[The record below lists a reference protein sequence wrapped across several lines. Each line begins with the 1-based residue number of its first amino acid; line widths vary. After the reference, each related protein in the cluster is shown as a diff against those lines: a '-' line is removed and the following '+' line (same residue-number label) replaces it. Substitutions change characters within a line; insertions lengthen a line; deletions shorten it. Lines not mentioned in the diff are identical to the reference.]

1 MVLGGNNHGH
11 HHVGGASII
20 SGTADRDRVLGL
32 MKQDYTYPKPGDPE
46 FQSKIYEKREFNF
59 HKIPTREHI
68 RTYDDVRM
76 YRDKHC
82 TSNSALYSHQNFLAN
97 MFNPDTPY
105 KGLLVQHGLG
115 SGKCTHGSTRVYA
128 NGTLMRIDEIYK
140 RFIATQSPY
149 MTDEEGGE
157 WYRVKGNVYTN
168 SINEKTGKIVQTRV
182 SKIYR
187 QRIDEDVATVTLANG
202 LKMTMTKKHRLL
214 TRRGWKRFNEY
225 REGSYVALPRK
236 LIHCQEARAKDPA
249 VTDELTRLLA
259 WQISEGHEYKGSRG
273 YFQVTQNDRSVLE
286 SLQSDMRRVE
296 DSHALEFRDKI
307 PDYDERRLNVIA
319 PDYQQFLEKHGYTWG
334 NLSAK
339 KRFPD
344 FIMRAAD
351 SHVRLFIRAYMDA
364 EAHFSHNH
372 GVIEMSTASREVS
385 LQMHTLLKRFGINS
399 RILTKRKCAT
409 NGTRIMRTYYEVHV
423 SGPDLRMYR
432 REIGFGVDYK
442 QEGLED
448 VCDNRDCNTNTDILP
463 MHAELAKLR
472 RLTNLP
478 MNHITNKAN
487 FNGTTNPSVSEAH
500 NIRDRLQ
507 EMLDKGCDHPDW
519 LKIEKQYRPDTQKL
533 RYVRGFKSFLDDQLE
548 KEVCYVPIKSIETH
562 RHNDYVYDLE
572 ILEHHNYVAEG
583 MICHNTIGAI
593 SVAEQFK
600 SLVAKYGTK
609 IHVLLPGP
617 VIREVWKEQLLKGT
631 KETYMKYHDRN
642 SILDEAEYARMKKM
656 ALNNAMQFY
665 RFMSYRSFS
674 KRVLGERV
682 IDKQRL
688 AAQEVAGKDGGAGRA
703 AGSKYRKT
711 EKGEYERDVPVD
723 KIHNL
728 DNTLI
733 VVDEAHNLTGNDYGE
748 ALKEIIK
755 RSKNCRVIL
764 LTATPMKNLAD
775 DIVELLNFIR
785 PQDSPIERDKIFTS
799 DSGHQMRLRPE
810 GLNYLK
816 RMSQGYISYLRGADP
831 LVFAKRVDVG
841 HVPEGLKFTKV
852 VSSRMYPFQRECYNE
867 AIRDEGDALSKKSE
881 AVANFVVPG
890 LSPDKKSVVGYYGR
904 EGIQLVC
911 NQLKTHAAQLNS
923 KIAERMAEWIRT
935 VPEGKRLKDAEIRE
949 LLEGNGRDRDE
960 WIRLAENG
968 KTITGRIL
976 KMPFLRIFS
985 TKFADA
991 VDGLAQ
997 RVEGKRG
1004 AMTSFCYS
1012 NLVKAGIELFQEVLG
1027 QNGYLEYDENG
1038 TYQISGTTICHRCG
1052 IQNSQHDK
1060 QLHPFRPA
1068 TFVTV
1073 TGKASDD
1080 VADYIPEEKQ
1090 RVIRTVFNP
1099 IDNLDG
1105 KHIKCVLGSRV
1116 MNEGVSLE
1124 NLGEIDLLDV
1134 YFNFGRV
1141 DQVVGRG
1148 IRNCSHYQT
1157 INDMNRYPEVK
1168 VYKFCITLD
1177 GERDE
1182 AGKLVLSSEEE
1193 LYQKAELKYL
1203 LIKTVERALKEVA
1216 VDCALNRNG
1225 NIFPSEAEEHR
1236 GCSARGD
1243 CPAICDYMECDY
1255 KCDDETLNAK
1265 WFDKKRGTYRNVPK
1279 DQLDYSTFSHRLSR
1293 DEINFAKDRIKELYR
1308 LNSQYK
1314 LKDLVSYVKES
1325 YTDEQHRELFTESF
1339 VYRAL
1344 DELLPK
1350 TENDFNNFKDTVL
1363 DGWGRS
1369 GYLISRGLF
1378 YIFQP
1383 FDQPESVPMYYRTA
1397 YYGDMHN
1404 RVSLHAYMRQTVDWS
1419 KIDAKMAVGADAED
1433 RDEAEKAGAKN
1444 GLNFEATREYYENR
1458 PENDFVIG
1466 TIDLD
1471 MGRRKLVTEETDFIF
1486 KIRPKR
1492 EAILDK
1498 KRGTGIY
1505 SAHGSTCTSKGKPYL
1520 EDVAEK
1526 LGVAFKRNDP
1536 DVSRAFLC
1544 NAIKEKLLERERY
1557 STDNKTYMIIPIDAG
1572 LPFPL
1577 NLRDRAQSYVDRIKS
1592 ISKATQTRIEHD
1604 RAERDT
1610 GYVRR
1615 YRIHVKPHGA
1625 EVEAVIRELGGTKHN
1640 AEWVIAVE

>member
-1 MVLGGNNHGH
+1 MVLGGINHGH

-20 SGTADRDRVLGL
+20 SGAADKDHVLGL

-115 SGKCTHGSTRVYA
+115 SGKCIHGKTRIYVNGNLITIAELFKRYA
-128 NGTLMRIDEIYK
+128 LHD
-140 RFIATQSPY
+140 AV
-149 MTDEEGGE
+149 DHDDEGGE
-157 WYRVKGNVYTN
+157 WYLPHGERVRVLAIDEM
-168 SINEKTGKIVQTRV
+168 SGKLITREV
-182 SKIYR
+182 NRFYR
-187 QRIDEDVATVTLANG
+187 QRLHREEIVRVTFENDTQI
-202 LKMTMTKKHRLL
+202 TMTKRHRLL
-214 TRRGWKRFNEY
+214 TPNGWERFDEY
-225 REGSYVALPRK
+225 NVGSYAAIPQHYPGAETPDWGGTPGGIDVPIIDFKREVA
-236 LIHCQEARAKDPA
+236 
-249 VTDELTRLLA
+249 
-259 WQISEGHEYKGSRG
+259 
-273 YFQVTQNDRSVLE
+273 
-286 SLQSDMRRVE
+286 
-296 DSHALEFRDKI
+296 
-307 PDYDERRLNVIA
+307 
-319 PDYQQFLEKHGYTWG
+319 YQQ
-334 NLSAK
+334 
-339 KRFPD
+339 
-344 FIMRAAD
+344 
-351 SHVRLFIRAYMDA
+351 
-364 EAHFSHNH
+364 
-372 GVIEMSTASREVS
+372 
-385 LQMHTLLKRFGINS
+385 
-399 RILTKRKCAT
+399 
-409 NGTRIMRTYYEVHV
+409 
-423 SGPDLRMYR
+423 
-432 REIGFGVDYK
+432 
-442 QEGLED
+442 
-448 VCDNRDCNTNTDILP
+448 
-463 MHAELAKLR
+463 
-472 RLTNLP
+472 
-478 MNHITNKAN
+478 
-487 FNGTTNPSVSEAH
+487 
-500 NIRDRLQ
+500 
-507 EMLDKGCDHPDW
+507 
-519 LKIEKQYRPDTQKL
+519 
-533 RYVRGFKSFLDDQLE
+533 
-548 KEVCYVPIKSIETH
+548 IKSIERIMH
-562 RHNDYVYDLE
+562 DDYVYDLE

-583 MICHNTIGAI
+583 IICHNTIGAI

-688 AAQEVAGKDGGAGRA
+688 AAQEAAGAGRA

-748 ALKEIIK
+748 ALKEIIR

-785 PQDSPIERDKIFTS
+785 PQDSPIERDKVFTS

-923 KIAERMAEWIRT
+923 KIAEYMAKWIRT
-935 VPEGKRLKDAEIRE
+935 VPEGKRLKDPEIRE

-1012 NLVKAGIELFQEVLG
+1012 NLVKAGIELFQEVLQ

-1052 IQNSQHDK
+1052 IQSAVHDK
-1060 QLHPFRPA
+1060 QLHQFRPA

-1080 VADYIPEEKQ
+1080 VAEYIPEEKQ
-1090 RVIRTVFNP
+1090 RVIRAVFNP

-1105 KHIKCVLGSRV
+1105 KYIKCVLGSRV

-1157 INDMNRYPEVK
+1157 INDLNRYPEVK

-1182 AGKLVLSSEEE
+1182 AGKLILSSEEE

-1255 KCDDETLNAK
+1255 KCDDETLNTK
-1265 WFDKKRGTYRNVPK
+1265 WFDEKRGIYRNVPK

-1293 DEINFAKDRIKELYR
+1293 DEINFAKERIKELYR

-1369 GYLISRGLF
+1369 GYLISRGQF

-1419 KIDAKMAVGADAED
+1419 KIDAKMAVGADTED
-1433 RDEAEKAGAKN
+1433 RDEAEKTGAKN

-1544 NAIKEKLLERERY
+1544 NAIRDKLLERERY

-1604 RAERDT
+1604 KAERDT

-1625 EVEAVIRELGGTKHN
+1625 EVEAVIRELGGTKNN
-1640 AEWVIAVE
+1640 AEWLITVE